1 MEETIDWTSFQKRI
15 VVNKSLSE
23 VYSAWATK
31 FKIEQWFLQEAN
43 YWDDNKNPRN
53 ENELVQKGDSFT
65 WRWHNWDFEEKGEV
79 LKANNIDT
87 ISFTF
92 GKAGHVHIE
101 LKSVQNGTEVTLT
114 QDNIPTDERSKKD
127 FYVGCSTGW
136 TFWLTNLKAWLE
148 HEVKLNVT
156 GLKQGETKNLVNS

>member
-1 MEETIDWTSFQKRI
+1 MEEAIDWTSFQKRI

-31 FKIEQWFLQEAN
+31 SKIELWFLQEAN
-43 YWDDNKNPRN
+43 YWDNNKNLRN
-53 ENELVQKGDSFT
+53 GNELVQKGDTFT

-79 LKANNIDT
+79 LKANNIDS

-92 GKAGHVHIE
+92 GAAGHVHIE
-101 LKSVQNGTEVTLT
+101 LKPVSNGTEVILT

-136 TFWLTNLKAWLE
+136 TFWMTNLKAWLE
-148 HEVKLNVT
+148 HGITLNVT
-156 GLKQGETKNLVNS
+156 GLSQSETKNLVNS